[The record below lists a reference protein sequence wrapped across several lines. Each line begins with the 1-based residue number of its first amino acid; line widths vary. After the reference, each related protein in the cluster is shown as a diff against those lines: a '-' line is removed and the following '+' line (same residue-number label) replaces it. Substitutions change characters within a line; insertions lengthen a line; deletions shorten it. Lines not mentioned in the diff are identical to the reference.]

1 MLKCVDPVVSGGFV
15 AWNGFSMTQLLWS
28 NLRARPLRTALSVV
42 AVALQV
48 TFVLLI
54 VGMTLGAVND
64 WGKRVE
70 GVGADILV
78 QPPNASI
85 FFQFSNA
92 VLQQSLAETIAA
104 VPGVDQ
110 VAPVLVIA
118 NARNLEIVYGIDFQS
133 FSALSQGF
141 VFRDGRAFQRP
152 DEVILDDIQAEK
164 RHLRV
169 GDHFSIF
176 NRDFTVC
183 GVVAHGK
190 GARSFIPLA
199 TAQEIAAADKRVTLF
214 YVRSTGNTEAT
225 RQAIV
230 QKLPGHLVRSMQD
243 YLTLMNSSNLPGM
256 KPFLNVMVIIG
267 VSISFLVVLLTM
279 HTMVLERTREIGIL
293 KALGVSRMEVA
304 RLFLS
309 ETALMSALGVIIG
322 LAATFLACRGLKSYS
337 PGLMILI
344 TRAWVLRSVALAFLG
359 ALLGAVFPAVRASGS
374 DPVEALAFE

>member
-1 MLKCVDPVVSGGFV
+1 MAPS
-15 AWNGFSMTQLLWS
+15 GFSMMHLLWN
-28 NLRARPLRTALSVV
+28 NLLARPLRTALSVV

-54 VGMTLGAVND
+54 VGMTLGVVSD

-85 FFQFSNA
+85 FFQFTNA
-92 VLQQSLAETIAA
+92 VLQQSLADSIAA

-118 NARNLEIVYGIDFQS
+118 KAQNMEIVYGIDFQS
-133 FSALSQGF
+133 FNALSQGF
-141 VFRDGRAFQRP
+141 VFRAGRAFEQP

-164 RHLRV
+164 RHLHLGDRV
-169 GDHFSIF
+169 SIF
-176 NRDFTVC
+176 NREFTVC

-199 TAQEIAAADKRVTLF
+199 TAQQIAQAENRVTLF
-214 YVRSTGNTEAT
+214 YVRSTGETERT
-225 RQAIV
+225 REAIV
-230 QKLPGHLVRSMQD
+230 RQLPGHLVRSMQD
-243 YLTLMNSSNLPGM
+243 YLTLMNSSNLPGL
-256 KPFLNVMVIIG
+256 KPFLDVMVILG

-293 KALGVSRMEVA
+293 KALGVSRLEVT
-304 RLFLS
+304 RLFLG
-309 ETALMSALGVIIG
+309 ETALMAGLGVALG
-322 LAATFLACRGLKSYS
+322 LLATFLARWVLKVYR
-337 PGLMILI
+337 PGLIILI
-344 TRAWVLRSVALAFLG
+344 PGEWLVWSVTLAFLG
-359 ALLGAVFPAVRASGS
+359 ALLGAAYPAVRASGC

>member
-1 MLKCVDPVVSGGFV
+1 V
-15 AWNGFSMTQLLWS
+15 ARNGFSMSHLLWN
-28 NLRARPLRTALSVV
+28 NLLARPLRTALSVV

-54 VGMTLGAVND
+54 VGMTLGVVSD

-85 FFQFSNA
+85 FFQFTNA
-92 VLQQSLAETIAA
+92 VLQESLGDTIAS

-141 VFRDGRAFQRP
+141 VFRSGRAFESA
-152 DEVILDDIQAEK
+152 DELILDDIQAEK
-164 RHLRV
+164 RKLRV
-169 GDHFSIF
+169 GDHLSVF
-176 NRDFTVC
+176 NRNFTVC
-183 GVVAHGK
+183 GIVAHGK

-199 TAQEIAAADKRVTLF
+199 TAQEISGAEKRVTLF
-214 YVRSTGNTEAT
+214 YVRSTGDTERT

-256 KPFLNVMVIIG
+256 QPFLDVMVVIG

-293 KALGVSRMEVA
+293 KALGISRSEVA
-304 RLFLS
+304 RLFLGES
-309 ETALMSALGVIIG
+309 VLMAGLGVILG
-322 LAATFLACRGLKSYS
+322 LGATFLTRWILRSYS
-337 PGLMILI
+337 PGLIILI
-344 TRAWVLRSVALAFLG
+344 TAEWLLRSVALAFLG
-359 ALLGAVFPAVRASGS
+359 ALLGAVYPAIRASGC
-374 DPVEALAFE
+374 DPVDALAFE

>member
-1 MLKCVDPVVSGGFV
+1 
-15 AWNGFSMTQLLWS
+15 MTHLLWN
-28 NLRARPLRTALSVV
+28 NLLARPLRTALSVV
-42 AVALQV
+42 AVALQI

-54 VGMTLGAVND
+54 VGMTLGVVSD

-85 FFQFSNA
+85 FFQFTNA
-92 VLQQSLAETIAA
+92 VLQQSLADSIAA

-133 FSALSQGF
+133 FNALSQGF
-141 VFRDGRAFQRP
+141 VFRAGRAFERP

-169 GDHFSIF
+169 GDRVSIF
-176 NRDFTVC
+176 SREFTVC
-183 GVVAHGK
+183 GIVAHGK
-190 GARSFIPLA
+190 GARSFIPLP
-199 TAQEIAAADKRVTLF
+199 TAQEIAQAENRVTLF
-214 YVRSTGNTEAT
+214 YVRSTGDTERT

-230 QKLPGHLVRSMQD
+230 HELPGHLVRSMQD

-256 KPFLNVMVIIG
+256 KPFLDVMVILG

-293 KALGVSRMEVA
+293 KALGVSRMEVT
-304 RLFLS
+304 RLFLG
-309 ETALMSALGVIIG
+309 ETALMAGLGVVLG
-322 LAATFLACRGLKSYS
+322 LAATFLARWVLKASA

-344 TRAWVLRSVALAFLG
+344 PSEWLVWSVTLAFLG
-359 ALLGAVFPAVRASGS
+359 ALLGAAYPAIPASGC
-374 DPVEALAFE
+374 DPVAALAFE

>member
-1 MLKCVDPVVSGGFV
+1 M
-15 AWNGFSMTQLLWS
+15 AQNGFSMSHLLWN

-54 VGMTLGAVND
+54 VGMTLGVVSD

-78 QPPNASI
+78 QPPNSSI
-85 FFQFSNA
+85 FFQFTNA
-92 VLQQSLAETIAA
+92 VLQQSLADTIAR

-141 VFRDGRAFQRP
+141 VFRSGRPFESA
-152 DEVILDDIQAEK
+152 DELILDDIQAEK
-164 RHLRV
+164 RKLRV
-169 GDHFSIF
+169 GDRISVF
-176 NRDFTVC
+176 NRNFTVC
-183 GVVAHGK
+183 GIVAHGK

-199 TAQEIAAADKRVTLF
+199 TAQEISGAEKRVTLF
-214 YVRSTGNTEAT
+214 YVRSTGDTEKT

-256 KPFLNVMVIIG
+256 KPFLDVMVIIG

-293 KALGVSRMEVA
+293 KALGISRSEVA
-304 RLFLS
+304 RLFLGES
-309 ETALMSALGVIIG
+309 VLMAALGVILG
-322 LAATFLACRGLKSYS
+322 LAATFLARWILRSYS
-337 PGLMILI
+337 PGLIILI
-344 TRAWVLRSVALAFLG
+344 TGEWLLRSVALAFLG
-359 ALLGAVFPAVRASGS
+359 ALLGAVYPAIRASGC
-374 DPVEALAFE
+374 DPVDALAFE

>member
-1 MLKCVDPVVSGGFV
+1 M
-15 AWNGFSMTQLLWS
+15 ARNGFSMAQLLWN
-28 NLRARPLRTALSVV
+28 NLRARPMRTALSVV

-54 VGMTLGAVND
+54 VGMSLGVISD

-85 FFQFSNA
+85 FFQFTNA
-92 VLQQSLAETIAA
+92 VLQQSVAETIAS

-118 NARNLEIVYGIDFQS
+118 NARNLEIVYGIEFQS

-141 VFRDGRAFQRP
+141 VFRSGRPFERL

-164 RHLRV
+164 RHLSV
-169 GDHFSIF
+169 GARLAIF

-183 GVVAHGK
+183 GIVAHGK

-199 TAQEIAAADKRVTLF
+199 TAQEIAGADKRVTLF
-214 YVRSTGNTEAT
+214 YVRSAGDTERT

-256 KPFLNVMVIIG
+256 KPFLDVMVIIG

-293 KALGVSRMEVA
+293 KALGISRLEVA
-304 RLFLS
+304 RLFLG
-309 ETALMSALGVIIG
+309 ETALMAGMGVMLG
-322 LAATFLACRGLKSYS
+322 LAATFLAQWGLRAYA
-337 PGLMILI
+337 PGLIILI
-344 TRAWVLRSVALAFLG
+344 TREWLVRSIALAFLG
-359 ALLGAVFPAVRASGS
+359 ALLGAVYPAVRASGC

>member
-1 MLKCVDPVVSGGFV
+1 V
-15 AWNGFSMTQLLWS
+15 AQNGFSMTHLLWS

-48 TFVLLI
+48 CFVLLI
-54 VGMTLGAVND
+54 VGMTLGVVSD

-85 FFQFSNA
+85 FFQFTNA
-92 VLQQSLAETIAA
+92 VLQQSLADTISS

-133 FSALSQGF
+133 FNALSQGF
-141 VFRDGRAFQRP
+141 VFRAGRAFEGP
-152 DEVILDDIQAEK
+152 DDVILDDIQAEK

-169 GDHFSIF
+169 GDHLAIFS
-176 NRDFTVC
+176 RDFTVC
-183 GVVAHGK
+183 GIVAHGK

-199 TAQEIAAADKRVTLF
+199 TAQEIAGAEKRVTLF
-214 YVRSTGNTEAT
+214 YVRSTGDTERT

-230 QKLPGHLVRSMQD
+230 QALPGHLVRSMQD

-256 KPFLNVMVIIG
+256 KPFLDVMVIIG

-293 KALGVSRMEVA
+293 KALGTSRTEVA
-304 RLFLS
+304 RLFLG
-309 ETALMSALGVIIG
+309 ETAMMAGLGVGVG
-322 LAATFLACRGLKSYS
+322 LAAAFLARWFLRTYS
-337 PGLMILI
+337 PGLIILF
-344 TRAWVLRSVALAFLG
+344 TGEWLVRSMGLAFLG
-359 ALLGAVFPAVRASGS
+359 ALLGAAYPAIQASGC
-374 DPVEALAFE
+374 DPVDALAYE